1 MQRGFSRGFFEFSV
15 DFHLGKKKR
24 VFGLGRQIV
33 TRNGRGSFAFFVGRG
48 ETPDLGL
55 FTLFTNPIY

>member
-1 MQRGFSRGFFEFSV
+1 LRGFFEFSV

-24 VFGLGRQIV
+24 VFGLGRRIAQDDE
-33 TRNGRGSFAFFVGRG
+33 NGRGKFVGRG
-48 ETPDLGL
+48 KTPDLGL

>member
-1 MQRGFSRGFFEFSV
+1 VDFHLGFFEFSV
-15 DFHLGKKKR
+15 DFHLGKKK
-24 VFGLGRQIV
+24 GSSGWAGRLLQE
-33 TRNGRGSFAFFVGRG
+33 NGRGSFAFFVGRG